1 MTVTATHLYRE
12 IHEQPAVL
20 DQLLSQERQTAQAVA
35 DAIRA
40 RDISHVIIAA
50 RGTSDN
56 AARYAQYL
64 LGTTNGLPVALALPS
79 QFTLYKQPPRFG
91 NALVIGISQSG
102 KSPDIV
108 AVLEEARRQ
117 NALTLVITNNT
128 ESDLAAQGDFVIPL
142 HAGIE
147 QAVAA
152 TKSYTAELGA
162 LALISALLA
171 DAPSM
176 LDALNRAPELM
187 SETLEVEARVVD
199 IVQRYRYM
207 SRAVVIGRG
216 YNLATAFELALKLKE
231 LTYKVIEPYSSA
243 DFLHGP
249 LAIIE
254 PGFPVIVIAASGP
267 LLGEMQDFIRAI
279 TERKAE
285 VLCISNDVETRKLTT
300 PLSLSVPAAVPEWL
314 SPLTTIIPGQLLGM
328 HLADICG
335 YNVDYPRSIQKVTET
350 H

>member
-1 MTVTATHLYRE
+1 MTITSTHLYQE

-20 DQLLSQERQTAQAVA
+20 EHLLSTERQTAQAVA
-35 DAIRA
+35 DAIKA

-64 LGTTNGLPVALALPS
+64 LGMVNRLPVALAAPS

-91 NALVIGISQSG
+91 NALVLGISQSG

-117 NALTLVITNNT
+117 NVLTAVLTNNPD
-128 ESDLAAQGDFVIPL
+128 SDLAAQGDFVIPL

-147 QAVAA
+147 LAVAA

-171 DAPSM
+171 GDKSM
-176 LDALNRAPELM
+176 LDSLDRAPKLM
-187 SETLEVEARVVD
+187 TETLEVEDRVID
-199 IVQRYRYM
+199 IVARYRYM

-254 PGFPVIVIAASGP
+254 PGFPVIVFAASGA
-267 LLGEMQDFIRAI
+267 LLGEMQEFIRTI

-285 VLCISNDVETRKLTT
+285 VLSICNDVQTRQLTT
-300 PLSLSVPAAVPEWL
+300 PLSLAVPEAPEWL
-314 SPLTTIIPGQLLGM
+314 SPLTMIIPGQMLGL
-328 HLADICG
+328 HLAHICG

>member
-1 MTVTATHLYRE
+1 MTIKSTHLHQE
-12 IHEQPAVL
+12 IYEQPTVL
-20 DQLLSQERQTAQAVA
+20 EQLLLQERQTAQAVA
-35 DAIRA
+35 DAIKA

-64 LGTTNGLPVALALPS
+64 LGMVNRLPVALALPS
-79 QFTLYKQPPRFG
+79 QFTLYQQPPRFG

-117 NALTLVITNNT
+117 NALTVVITNKAD
-128 ESDLAAQGDFVIPL
+128 SDLAAQGDFVIPL
-142 HAGIE
+142 HAGEE

-162 LALISALLA
+162 LALISSLLA
-171 DAPSM
+171 GDKGM
-176 LDALNRAPELM
+176 LDALNRTPELM
-187 SETLEVEARVVD
+187 SQALDVEEQVAD
-199 IVQRYRYM
+199 LVQRYRYM

-267 LLGEMQDFIRAI
+267 LLSEMQNFIRALNQ
-279 TERKAE
+279 RKAE
-285 VLCISNDVETRKLTT
+285 ILCISSDVQTRQLTSPLALTVPET
-300 PLSLSVPAAVPEWL
+300 PEWL
-314 SPLTTIIPGQLLGM
+314 SPLTSIIPGQMLGM
-328 HLADICG
+328 HLAHICG